1 MEIDSVYERCRKGMV
16 WPGGGDDG
24 GSVVVMSQRYGV
36 ARSTISQCGLMVA
49 MAYLFYQLR
58 LLQLVYL
65 GLVQNPPDYA
75 FRHMA
80 WDETQQTFTVML
92 DGAYVRAAQSFQVMI
107 CRITIYWGWE
117 GGLPASLDIVVPPVC
132 IPTVSAVWLYY
143 GLFFHFLTRPI
154 HEMINKIILLARIRI
169 QIDETDFAAG
179 NDKLF
184 HFLLSQNMP
193 DIWHDLKICH
203 SHQNH
208 IIQGAIC
215 AIIGLELVSFIY
227 CLSSLLRVSGYFLR
241 MHQAV
246 PKAVDSLLNCRHIET
261 DGPPPICDR
270 RYTAEVMQYILSNSD
285 HGAINSEE
293 KLEAGDFT
301 DEVHTLYSISP
312 EELLNADECKKK
324 YLEGRGPCMRNSYC

>member
-1 MEIDSVYERCRKGMV
+1 
-16 WPGGGDDG
+16 
-24 GSVVVMSQRYGV
+24 
-36 ARSTISQCGLMVA
+36 
-49 MAYLFYQLR
+49 
-58 LLQLVYL
+58 
-65 GLVQNPPDYA
+65 
-75 FRHMA
+75 
-80 WDETQQTFTVML
+80 
-92 DGAYVRAAQSFQVMI
+92 MI
-107 CRITIYWGWE
+107 CRITIYWGCE

-143 GLFFHFLTRPI
+143 GLFFHVLTRPI

-215 AIIGLELVSFIY
+215 AIIGLELVSFLY

-246 PKAVDSLLNCRHIET
+246 PKAVDSLLNCRHIEI
-261 DGPPPICDR
+261 DGPPLPPYVTVDIQPKSCNTYCR
-270 RYTAEVMQYILSNSD
+270 IQIMVPSTVKKNWRLA
-285 HGAINSEE
+285 
-293 KLEAGDFT
+293 
-301 DEVHTLYSISP
+301 ISP
-312 EELLNADECKKK
+312 TRCTLCIPFLPKSC
-324 YLEGRGPCMRNSYC
+324 

>member
-1 MEIDSVYERCRKGMV
+1 MDVDSVYERCRKGMV

-117 GGLPASLDIVVPPVC
+117 GGLPAFLDIVVPPVC

-215 AIIGLELVSFIY
+215 AIIGLELVSFLY
-227 CLSSLLRVSGYFLR
+227 CISSLLRVSGYFLR
-241 MHQAV
+241 MHQIV
-246 PKAVDSLLNCRHIET
+246 PKAVVSLLNCRHIEI
-261 DGPPPICDR
+261 DGPPPH
-270 RYTAEVMQYILSNSD
+270 V
-285 HGAINSEE
+285 
-293 KLEAGDFT
+293 
-301 DEVHTLYSISP
+301 
-312 EELLNADECKKK
+312 
-324 YLEGRGPCMRNSYC
+324 